1 MSGLREASVKDDPRF
16 SAAIAAFD
24 RDNAQ
29 DPNQEAPAGVPRPRE
44 LLQAER
50 FTDWLARLR
59 PDAPEAL
66 WLAVRCQHIRRWER
80 PRASY
85 PEGRAGYLRWR
96 RDLVRFHADTAARI
110 LRSVGYDD
118 AMVAR
123 VRTLNLKLDI
133 KRDPDAQTLEDVLCL
148 SFIAHELESFQ
159 HKQPHDKLLEIV
171 SKTWQKMSEPARALA
186 LQAELS
192 PQVRGLIDEALAQ
205 QTTR

>member
-1 MSGLREASVKDDPRF
+1 MKDDSRF

-29 DPNQEAPAGVPRPRE
+29 DPNQEALAGVPRPRE

-50 FTDWLARLR
+50 FTDWLHRLR

-96 RDLVRFHADTAARI
+96 RDLIRFHADTAARI
-110 LRSVGYDD
+110 LRQVGYDD
-118 AMVAR
+118 DMVAR
-123 VRTLNLKLDI
+123 VRTLNLKLDLT
-133 KRDPDAQTLEDVLCL
+133 RDPDAQTLEDVLCL
-148 SFIAHELESFQ
+148 SFIAHELDAFQ
-159 HKQPHDKLLEIV
+159 HKQPHDKLIEIV
-171 SKTWQKMSEPARALA
+171 RKTWQKMSEAARALA
-186 LQAELS
+186 LETELS
-192 PQVRGLIDEALAQ
+192 PQVRGLLDEALAS
-205 QTTR
+205 